1 VRSHS
6 SLMRPFY
13 DQFFDV
19 KVYFLINTIL
29 FSFLLRLEEASKS
42 MEQSLERSSVLSR
55 QLKSI

>member
-1 VRSHS
+1 
-6 SLMRPFY
+6 MRPFY